1 MSEEQREHARA
12 AAGGGGGEREGG
24 GEVEEEEVY
33 VVGEISVES
42 GVFFGG
48 CLYVRA
54 PASKQRQVSYFP
66 SRTR

>member
-1 MSEEQREHARA
+1 
-12 AAGGGGGEREGG
+12 
-24 GEVEEEEVY
+24 VEEEEVY